1 MSLQQ
6 PLRCTATRYAA
17 HRGLA
22 ARHASTGMHIRR
34 SSDGYLNKIL
44 NARVYDVSNETP
56 LQEAGVLSSKYRNKI
71 YFKREDL
78 QPVFSFKIRGA
89 YNKIASLTPEQLSKG
104 IVACSA
110 GNHAQGVALS
120 ATKIGVDNIIVMP
133 FDTPSIK
140 VDAVRKWGGTVLL
153 HGTNYDE
160 AQSEAMRLVEVEG
173 RTLIHPFDDPL
184 VIAGQGTIGMEILR
198 QMSGK
203 ELDAIFC
210 CVGGG
215 GLLAGVL
222 AYVKKV
228 RPEVKVYGVEAED
241 AAGMTES
248 VKAGHI
254 VVLDQVGLFAD
265 GAAVRKVGTET
276 FRVVNELVDGMITVT
291 NDEICAAIKDG
302 FNDTRSVLEPA
313 GALAIAGLKKFM
325 ETTGETDNTYV
336 AIASGA
342 NMDFDR
348 LRFVSERADSSETL
362 LSVRLPERPGS
373 FRLLYESIY
382 PRNVTELSYRIT
394 ASAAR
399 EGLPWANGNADGRF
413 SSSEETGSSPKD
425 AHVYIS
431 YQCKNK
437 EDKQAVTAKLAS
449 FGFDSTDL
457 TGNEMAKAH
466 ARYLAGGRAPGVEC
480 ERLYRFEF
488 PVRLPLCSCFAPAR
502 ASIDEVLL
510 WPQKASHSVF
520 CHLHRNAQALWA
532 NFSIKWP
539 RPLRTSVTGT
549 CLFSTTATMA
559 LISVACSLAC
569 KFRRRKWENSRNFW
583 TISATFF
590 TRRAKMR
597 SMRSFYAKW
606 RQWANAG

>member
-1 MSLQQ
+1 MASCALRGCATAAGPAAELGMKMNRQT
-6 PLRCTATRYAA
+6 LRC
-17 HRGLA
+17 GPA
-22 ARHASTGMHIRR
+22 ARHAASGGIVARRASTGMHIRR
-34 SSDGYLNKIL
+34 SSDGYLHKVL
-44 NARVYDVSNETP
+44 NARVYDVSDETP
-56 LQEAGVLSSKYRNKI
+56 LQEAGVLSSKYRNTI

-133 FDTPSIK
+133 TDTPSIK
-140 VDAVRKWGGTVLL
+140 VDSCRKWGGNVLL
-153 HGTNYDE
+153 HGANYDE

-222 AYVKKV
+222 AYVKQV
-228 RPEVKVYGVEAED
+228 RPEIKIYGVEAED

-248 VKAGHI
+248 VKAGKLI
-254 VVLDQVGLFAD
+254 ELDHVGLFAD

-325 ETTGETDNTYV
+325 ATTGETDNTYV

-373 FRLLYESIY
+373 FRLLYEAIY
-382 PRNVTELSYRIT
+382 PRNVTELAYRIT

-399 EGLPWANGNADGRF
+399 EGLPWANGNSDGRF
-413 SSSEETGSSPKD
+413 SSGDDSGITPKD

-431 YQCKNK
+431 YQCKNE
-437 EDKQAVTAKLAS
+437 EDKHAVSTKLAS

-457 TGNEMAKAH
+457 TSNEMAKAH
-466 ARYLAGGRAPGVEC
+466 ARYLAGGRAPGVEG

-488 PVRLPLCSCFAPAR
+488 PVRFCRWCCFL
-502 ASIDEVLL
+502 E
-510 WPQKASHSVF
+510 QF
-520 CHLHRNAQALWA
+520 
-532 NFSIKWP
+532 
-539 RPLRTSVTGT
+539 
-549 CLFSTTATMA
+549 
-559 LISVACSLAC
+559 
-569 KFRRRKWENSRNFW
+569 
-583 TISATFF
+583 
-590 TRRAKMR
+590 
-597 SMRSFYAKW
+597 
-606 RQWANAG
+606 